1 MHIFSNICVLSNK
14 SPTDIDFAN
23 GYDGRSNVN
32 DNGAT
37 RANLITCTNFK
48 VVQLLHLICYI
59 TELGRFDNFTSC
71 ILSSLNY
78 QYLFTKQIDM
88 PKATQFQRC
97 TI

>member
-1 MHIFSNICVLSNK
+1 MHIFSNVCATSNK
-14 SPTDIDFAN
+14 STTGIDFAN
-23 GYDGRSNVN
+23 GYGGRSNVN
-32 DNGAT
+32 DKIAT
-37 RANLITCTNFK
+37 RTNLITCTNFK

-88 PKATQFQRC
+88 PKATQFQTC

>member
-1 MHIFSNICVLSNK
+1 MHIFSNICVLSSK
-14 SPTDIDFAN
+14 STTDIDFAN
-23 GYDGRSNVN
+23 GEDGRSKVN
-32 DNGAT
+32 DNSAT
-37 RANLITCTNFK
+37 RTNIITCTNLK

-88 PKATQFQRC
+88 RKATQFQTC